1 MPGVQPSQLRIDIGA
16 GNGGDA
22 EEVQML
28 TVRLRG
34 ELLVSD
40 IGTVERAPGE
50 PPPEGAKGPV
60 GDSAGTLLITLSNS
74 AVVASLVSVF
84 QSWLRRNRGRSI
96 TIQLGKDRIEARN
109 VPAEELS
116 MLIETWM
123 NNREQD

>member
-1 MPGVQPSQLRIDIGA
+1 MPDMQPSQLRIDIGA

-28 TVRLRG
+28 AVRLRG
-34 ELLVSD
+34 ELLASD
-40 IGTVERAPGE
+40 VGTVERAPGE
-50 PPPEGAKGPV
+50 PAPQGAKGPA
-60 GDSAGTLLITLSNS
+60 GDSVGTLLITLSNS

-84 QSWLRRNRGRSI
+84 QSWLKRNRGRSI

-109 VPAEELS
+109 LSAEELS

-123 NNREQD
+123 KNRERD

>member
-22 EEVQML
+22 EELQML
-28 TVRLRG
+28 AGRLRG
-34 ELLVSD
+34 ELLASD
-40 IGTVERAPGE
+40 VGAVERAPGE
-50 PPPEGAKGPV
+50 PPPEGAKGPA

-74 AVVASLVSVF
+74 AVVAALVSVF
-84 QSWLRRNRGRSI
+84 QSWLKRNRGRSI

-116 MLIETWM
+116 VLIETWM
-123 NNREQD
+123 KNRERG

>member
-1 MPGVQPSQLRIDIGA
+1 
-16 GNGGDA
+16 
-22 EEVQML
+22 
-28 TVRLRG
+28 
-34 ELLVSD
+34 
-40 IGTVERAPGE
+40 
-50 PPPEGAKGPV
+50 
-60 GDSAGTLLITLSNS
+60 LSNS